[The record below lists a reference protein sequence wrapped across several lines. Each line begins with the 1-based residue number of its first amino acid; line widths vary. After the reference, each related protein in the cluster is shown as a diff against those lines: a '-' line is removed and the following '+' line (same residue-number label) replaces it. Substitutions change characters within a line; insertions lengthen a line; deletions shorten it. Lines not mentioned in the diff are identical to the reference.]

1 MQNEKTIDESR
12 CEQVHIL
19 MPQHI
24 NGNQRL
30 FGGRLMEWIDVVA
43 AVVARRHC
51 GTDVTTVYVDNLHFR
66 SAAFINDTIVLK
78 GEITYV
84 GNSSMEVRVRTYIE
98 YLDGRREKVNQAY
111 LVMVSIDEEQR
122 PKTVPRLRL
131 ETEEQK
137 LEWEHGAR
145 RRELRRLRKEEHF

>member
-1 MQNEKTIDESR
+1 MRSGKTVEESR

-19 MPQHI
+19 MPPHI
-24 NGNQRL
+24 NGNNRL

-66 SAAFINDTIVLK
+66 SAAFLNDTIVLK

-84 GNSSMEVRVRTYIE
+84 GNTSMEVRVKTYIE

-111 LVMVSIDEEQR
+111 LVMVSIDKNQR
-122 PKTVPRLRL
+122 PKEVPRLIV
-131 ETEEQK
+131 ETDEQK

-145 RRELRRLRKEEHF
+145 RKELRKVRSQEHF